1 MQKIPLALAFDGM
14 ILAQEIKNPD
24 NPEGP
29 PLCGKGVVLNS
40 SLIERLHRIGVQS
53 ITVEGHPV
61 KIEGEKTLDEELS
74 SLDYRFRKVKDDP
87 NMRILREIYRI
98 QIIKAR
104 Q

>member
-1 MQKIPLALAFDGM
+1 MQKIPLSLAFNGM

-29 PLCGKGVVLNS
+29 PLCGKGVVLSS
-40 SLIERLHRIGVQS
+40 SLIERLYKIGVQS

-74 SLDYRFRKVKDDP
+74 SLEHRFRKVKDDP
-87 NMRILREIYRI
+87 NMRILKEIYKI